1 MALVTAKIWL
11 VKCQIIYADFEN
23 NYMFWSNNYLIF
35 PLRKNWVATQFNLLW
50 LQ

>member
-11 VKCQIIYADFEN
+11 VKRQIIYADFEN
-23 NYMFWSNNYLIF
+23 NYMLWSNNYLTF
-35 PLRKNWVATQFNLLW
+35 PLRNNWVATQFNLLW